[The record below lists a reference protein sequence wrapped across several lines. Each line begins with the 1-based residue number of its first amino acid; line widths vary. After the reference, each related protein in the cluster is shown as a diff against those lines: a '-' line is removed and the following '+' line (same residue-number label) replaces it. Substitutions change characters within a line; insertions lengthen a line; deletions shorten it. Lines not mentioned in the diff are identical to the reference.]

1 MTKILQ
7 QINTPKDLKSLN
19 HQQLENLAEDIRS
32 LIIKTVS
39 QTGGHLGA
47 NLGVIEL
54 TIALHKIFD
63 APDDAIIWDVG
74 HQSYPHKI
82 LTKRKSQ
89 IHTLRQSK
97 GLSGFTKRSESSY
110 DFFGAGHSSTSISA
124 ALGHSEA
131 CRHLKKQSYSI
142 AVIGDG
148 AMTAG
153 MAFEAM
159 NHAGEMRS
167 NLIVILNDNDMSID
181 PPTGALSKHL
191 TKIVSSPAFK
201 SMRNVGKQLSQILPG
216 GKKHGH
222 FLDEMARDFIAG
234 QEGTVFNALD
244 FLYFGPIDGHNL
256 RELTTVLENLK
267 SANYQRPILLHV
279 KTVKGK
285 GYKPAECASD
295 RLHGV
300 TRFDVETG
308 KMYKNP
314 SLGLSYTEIFGQT
327 LTEIAKQDEK
337 VIGITAAMPSG
348 TGMKIMQSKLP
359 RQTYDVGI
367 AEQHA
372 VTFAAG
378 LAASGMKPFVA
389 IYSTFLQRAWDQ
401 LVHDVALQNLPV
413 RFMVD
418 RAGFVGADG
427 ATHAG
432 LFDLT
437 MTAGQPNF
445 VVMAPSCGGML
456 RDMIYTSYFIDDRPS
471 LIRYPRGSSKDIHCL
486 EGALQALP
494 IGKGRIKRKGSQ
506 AAILSIGT
514 ALSEAKKAAD
524 LLQEQGYTITLADA
538 LFMAPL
544 DCELIADLAKNHD
557 ILVTIEEG
565 SMGGFGSLVTQY
577 LLDHGLLDTGLKFRT
592 LMASN
597 TPIPHADQATQRH
610 QAGLDGQKLY
620 DVIISLLK

>member
-1 MTKILQ
+1 MAKILQ
-7 QINTPKDLKSLN
+7 QVNIPDDLKSLN
-19 HQQLENLAEDIRS
+19 HKQLKELACDIRQM
-32 LIIKTVS
+32 IIETVS

-54 TIALHKIFD
+54 TIALHKVFN
-63 APDDAIIWDVG
+63 APNDAIIWDVG
-74 HQSYPHKI
+74 HQCYPHKI
-82 LTKRKSQ
+82 LTDRRELMHS
-89 IHTLRQSK
+89 LRQND
-97 GLSGFTKRSESSY
+97 GISGFTKRSESPY

-131 CRHLKKQSYSI
+131 QRHLGKKSYSI

-191 TKIVSSPAFK
+191 TKIVSSPTFK
-201 SMRNVGKQLSQILPG
+201 SIRGVGKQISQILPG
-216 GKKHGH
+216 GKKRGQ

-234 QEGTVFNALD
+234 QEGTMFNALD

-256 RELTTVLENLK
+256 HELTTVLENLK
-267 SANYQRPILLHV
+267 SASYQRPILLHV
-279 KTVKGK
+279 KTIKGK
-285 GYKPAECASD
+285 GYKPAEAASD

-300 TRFDVETG
+300 TCFDVETG
-308 KMYKNP
+308 KMYKSQSP
-314 SLGLSYTEIFGQT
+314 DLSYTEIFGKT
-327 LTEIAKQDEK
+327 LTEIAQQDKK

-348 TGMKIMQSKLP
+348 TGIKIMQSQLP
-359 RQTYDVGI
+359 KQTYDVGI

-378 LAASGMKPFVA
+378 LAASGMKPFIA

-437 MTAGQPNF
+437 MVAGQPNF

-456 RDMIYTSYFIDDRPS
+456 RDMIYTSYLIDDRPS
-471 LIRYPRGSSKDIHCL
+471 LIRYPRGSSKDVDCL
-486 EGALQALP
+486 KGELQALP
-494 IGKGRIKRKGSQ
+494 IGKGRIKRKGST

-514 ALSEAKKAAD
+514 ALAEAKKAAD
-524 LLQEQGYTITLADA
+524 LLAEKGYEITVADA

-544 DCELIADLAKNHD
+544 DEELITNLAKEHD

-565 SMGGFGSLVTQY
+565 SIGGFGSIVAQY
-577 LLDHGLLDTGLKFRT
+577 LLNQGLMDSGLKFRSFT
-592 LMASN
+592 APN
-597 TPIPHADQATQRH
+597 TPIAHADQATQRNK
-610 QAGLDGQKLY
+610 AKLDAQNLC
-620 DVIISLLK
+620 DIVISLL